1 MADHRDARYRLQDE
15 DEDGLD
21 DEVPVRRAIQA
32 PRLRR
37 RPRPEAA
44 EPRDAGDGRERLVG
58 FMRDLLSFV
67 KLLGR
72 LARDPRVS
80 KLDKALCVATVAY
93 VLMPIDFIPDV
104 IPFLGQVDD
113 IYLVMLTLDRLL
125 TNSGMDVLLD
135 HWDGEPEHLERLIA
149 GLEKASSFL
158 PEPIR
163 RLLHRRAG

>member
-1 MADHRDARYRLQDE
+1 MADHRERPYRVRDE
-15 DEDGLD
+15 DDDLD

-37 RPRPEAA
+37 GPRPEPADA
-44 EPRDAGDGRERLVG
+44 HEPDGRERLVSV
-58 FMRDLLSFV
+58 MRDIVSFV

-80 KLDKALCVATVAY
+80 TVDKALCVATVAY
-93 VLMPIDFIPDV
+93 VLSPIDLIPDF

-125 TNSGMDVLLD
+125 ANSGMDVLLD
-135 HWDGEPEHLERLIA
+135 HWDGDAAHLERLMG

-158 PEPIR
+158 PEPVR
-163 RLLHRRAG
+163 RLLHRRVG